1 MTARDAGSF
10 DYVVVGAGS
19 AGAALANRLS
29 ADPANSVV
37 LLEAGGPDKN
47 QSLHVPAAF
56 SGLFKSEFDWNY
68 ETTPQAGLGGR
79 TVYWPRGKVL
89 GGSSSLNAMMWVRG
103 FAADYDGWAE
113 LAGPGWSYESL
124 LPIFRKVERIEGA
137 TDPEHGIDGANSV
150 EHQRSPRKLT
160 ETFLKAVI
168 EAGYAVVPANSRQP
182 EGFSQ
187 TMVSQKKG
195 SRFSTV
201 DAYLTPAKARTN
213 LVVRTGA
220 QATRVL
226 FNGTR
231 AIGVEYRIGGE
242 LHRVLA
248 RGEVIL
254 SGGTVNT
261 PQLLMLSGIGDAAQ
275 LNALG
280 IPVVV
285 DSPEVG
291 ANLRD
296 HLVSFFAVE
305 TPGGTLFTA
314 TALKE
319 VGNYLTRRRGM
330 LTSNVAEAY
339 GFVRSS
345 EHLALPDVEIIYAP
359 AAYVDEGLSG
369 IPGHAISVGP
379 ILLQPKSTGTI
390 TLASA
395 DPFEKPIIDPRY
407 LSDAGGEDRAVL
419 MRGLAIAERILSTPS
434 LKAVSTGKYIR
445 PMKGELLDSTTRATQ
460 SLNSLSQTLYH
471 PTGTVRMGS
480 DTSAP
485 VDGELRV
492 RGVQGLRVAD
502 ASVMP
507 QIIRGHTNAPSI
519 VIGEK
524 AAELILADLRAG
536 SRETVIAGKIQAG
549 VSKKA
554 V

>member
-1 MTARDAGSF
+1 MTARDAGTF

-29 ADPANSVV
+29 ADPSNSVV
-37 LLEAGGPDKN
+37 LLEAGGRDTN
-47 QSLHVPAAF
+47 QSIHIPAAF
-56 SGLFKSEFDWNY
+56 SALFKSEFDWNY
-68 ETTPQAGLGGR
+68 ETTPQAGLAGR
-79 TVYWPRGKVL
+79 TIYWPRGKVL

-103 FAADYDGWAE
+103 FAADYDGWAG
-113 LAGPGWSYESL
+113 LAGNGWSYESL
-124 LPIFRKVERIEGA
+124 LPIFKKVENVESA
-137 TDPEHGIDGANSV
+137 TDAEHGTDGANRV
-150 EHQRSPRKLT
+150 EHQRSPRELT
-160 ETFLKAVI
+160 ATFLKAVTQ
-168 EAGYAVVPANSRQP
+168 AGYAVVPPNSRQP

-187 TMVSQKKG
+187 TMLSQKKG
-195 SRFSTV
+195 ARHSTV
-201 DAYLTPAKARTN
+201 DAYLTPVETRTN

-226 FNGTR
+226 FDGTR
-231 AIGVEYRIGGE
+231 AIGVEYRVGSE
-242 LHRVLA
+242 LHSVRA

-254 SGGTVNT
+254 SGGAVNT

-275 LNALG
+275 LTALG

-285 DSPEVG
+285 NSPEVG

-296 HLVSFFAVE
+296 HLVSFFTVE

-319 VGNYLTRRRGM
+319 VGNYLARRRGM

-339 GFVRSS
+339 GFVRSN
-345 EHLALPDVEIIYAP
+345 EELELPDLEIIYAP

-369 IPGHAISVGP
+369 IPGHGISVGP

-419 MRGLAIAERILSTPS
+419 LRGLAIAERILATPA
-434 LKAVSTGKYIR
+434 LKAVSTGTYIR
-445 PMKGELLDSTTRATQ
+445 PIKGEMLDPATRALQ
-460 SLNSLSQTLYH
+460 SLTSLSHTLYH
-471 PTGTVRMGS
+471 PASTARMGL
-480 DTSAP
+480 DAAAP

-524 AAELILADLRAG
+524 AAELILAHARAG
-536 SRETVIAGKIQAG
+536 SRETAAR
-549 VSKKA
+549 SKVRAQGSK
-554 V
+554 VDV